1 MRYSEGI
8 LTALPWS
15 LDSTSISIKQSRVT
29 YIIYNSRMAGYFF
42 MIFAFL
48 DLSLDYDSKY

>member
-48 DLSLDYDSKY
+48 DLSSDYDSKY